1 EFNVKSIN
9 AAQIYNIANGSTNLF
24 PIIGAI
30 VADSFLGSFAVAAI
44 SASISLLV
52 ILLLCCNLLQDAFLL
67 RVCLLL
73 CLLHSL
79 LQLIDLLTVTNSAL
93 WVCLQADA
101 QIYNIANGS
110 TNFFPIIGA
119 IVADSFLGS
128 FAVAA
133 ISASISL
140 LMVSLIDEFI
150 IG

>member
-1 EFNVKSIN
+1 MEGREAQISSSGPKRGGWITFPFITGAAAGFTLGGVGWLANLIVFLIQVFNVKSIN
-9 AAQIYNIANGSTNLF
+9 A
-24 PIIGAI
+24 
-30 VADSFLGSFAVAAI
+30 
-44 SASISLLV
+44 
-52 ILLLCCNLLQDAFLL
+52 
-67 RVCLLL
+67 
-73 CLLHSL
+73 
-79 LQLIDLLTVTNSAL
+79 
-93 WVCLQADA
+93 A